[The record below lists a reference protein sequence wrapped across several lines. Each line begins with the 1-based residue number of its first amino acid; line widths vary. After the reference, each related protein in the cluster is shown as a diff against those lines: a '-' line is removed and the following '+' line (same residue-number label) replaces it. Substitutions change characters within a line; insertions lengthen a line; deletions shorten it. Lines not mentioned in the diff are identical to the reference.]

1 MEIQL
6 QIWRSI
12 LRELCLLRLKMES
25 SRGIQEIPS
34 LSWSVG
40 ESPLKERPVILDT
53 EYRVNNGTNAW
64 DWKHSVQR
72 DLWVVWCCHPARPGA
87 KKKLL
92 SFSNLLRIWP
102 ESWSCQIHIV
112 KSLPPMWLFWNGAC
126 KNRRKRQWC
135 HKDGVLVL
143 QNLFPRRI
151 RELEY
156 IFFFH
161 PHRSTQGAFTE
172 SQEENDQQNSTIVS
186 EARCLCY
193 FVRPPKLIVDPWY
206 CKL

>member
-25 SRGIQEIPS
+25 SRGIQEIPG

-40 ESPLKERPVILDT
+40 ESPLKERSVILDT

-92 SFSNLLRIWP
+92 SFSNLLKIWP

-112 KSLPPMWLFWNGAC
+112 KSLPPTWLFWNGAC
-126 KNRRKRQWC
+126 KNRRKRQWR
-135 HKDGVLVL
+135 HKDGSWCFRTCFLGGYMSLSTYSSSTHTEVHKAPLL
-143 QNLFPRRI
+143 KAKKRMISRILPLFLRPAVCAI
-151 RELEY
+151 LGG
-156 IFFFH
+156 H
-161 PHRSTQGAFTE
+161 PS
-172 SQEENDQQNSTIVS
+172 
-186 EARCLCY
+186 
-193 FVRPPKLIVDPWY
+193 
-206 CKL
+206 